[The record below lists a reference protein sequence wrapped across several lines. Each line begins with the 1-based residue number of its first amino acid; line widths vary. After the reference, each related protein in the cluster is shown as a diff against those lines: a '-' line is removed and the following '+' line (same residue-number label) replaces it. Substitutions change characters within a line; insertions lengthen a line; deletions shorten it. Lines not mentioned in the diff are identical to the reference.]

1 MAMDLK
7 RNTDAEAKAKPEAKA
22 AGAEHWRRM
31 RREMQSGIAEAE
43 AEEGEETW

>member
-7 RNTDAEAKAKPEAKA
+7 RNTDAEAEAEPEAEA
-22 AGAEHWRRM
+22 AGGEHWRWM
-31 RREMQSGIAEAE
+31 RREMQSGIAEVE